1 MAKSIVNTWKNYREH
16 SVAQHILYNAFRQKP
31 LTLGFTSICDHNH
44 NKIRSSSNDKWN
56 GYNQAL
62 RFLQRLFASGQ
73 SAWMQQRS
81 DETISNIEIILE
93 VEITEEVKA
102 MILEAE
108 CL

>member
-1 MAKSIVNTWKNYREH
+1 MAKSIVNTWKSYREH
-16 SVAQHILYNAFRQKP
+16 SAVQHILYNAFRQKP

-44 NKIRSSSNDKWN
+44 NKIRSSCNDKWN

-62 RFLQRLFASGQ
+62 MFLQRLFASGK

-81 DETISNIEIILE
+81 NETISNIETILG
-93 VEITEEVKA
+93 VEITEDVKA

>member
-1 MAKSIVNTWKNYREH
+1 MAKSIVITWKNQREH
-16 SVAQHILYNAFRQKP
+16 SAAQHILYNAFRQKP

-73 SAWMQQRS
+73 SVWMQQRS
-81 DETISNIEIILE
+81 NETISNIETVLE
-93 VEITEEVKA
+93 VELTDEVKA
-102 MILEAE
+102 LILAAQE
-108 CL
+108 L